1 LTSFTVACLNLNSIG
16 DNMRTQTT
24 NLGTEIISASAVS
37 TIAQTI
43 SQSDKAFLEFF
54 KKRLEE
60 ILEICQRK
68 KIDGLIVVSGK
79 RNKDDRYIVKIM
91 ETRQY
96 LDFPSS
102 LNYLFLGCRR
112 VKKVKYET
120 VLKAKQKAKRPYMF
134 YMLINN
140 EWYMYE
146 AERIISGGY
155 DL

>member
-43 SQSDKAFLEFF
+43 SQSDEAFLEIF
-54 KKRLEE
+54 KNRLEE
-60 ILEICQRK
+60 ILEICERK

-79 RNKDDRYIVKIM
+79 RNKNDRYIIKIM

-102 LNYLFLGCRR
+102 LNYLFIGCRR
-112 VKKVKYET
+112 VRRVKYET
-120 VLKAKQKAKRPYMF
+120 VLKAKQKAKRPYIF
-134 YMLINN
+134 YMLVGDK
-140 EWYMYE
+140 WYLYE
-146 AERIISGGY
+146 TDRIIAGGY

>member
-1 LTSFTVACLNLNSIG
+1 
-16 DNMRTQTT
+16 MRTQTT

-112 VKKVKYET
+112 VRKVKYET

>member
-1 LTSFTVACLNLNSIG
+1 
-16 DNMRTQTT
+16 MRTQTT

-79 RNKDDRYIVKIM
+79 RNKDERYIVKIM

-102 LNYLFLGCRR
+102 LNYLFIGCRR

>member
-1 LTSFTVACLNLNSIG
+1 MKTPNPE
-16 DNMRTQTT
+16 
-24 NLGTEIISASAVS
+24 TEIISAIAVS

-43 SQSDKAFLEFF
+43 TQPDEAFLEIF
-54 KKRLEE
+54 KNRLEE
-60 ILEICQRK
+60 ILEIYQRK

-79 RNKDDRYIVKIM
+79 RNKNDRYVVKIM

-102 LNYLFLGCRR
+102 MNYLFIGCRR
-112 VKKVKYET
+112 VRRVKYET

>member
-1 LTSFTVACLNLNSIG
+1 MTSFTVACLNLNSIG

-43 SQSDKAFLEFF
+43 SQPDKAFLEIF
-54 KKRLEE
+54 KNRLEE
-60 ILEICQRK
+60 ILEICERK

-79 RNKDDRYIVKIM
+79 RNKNDRYIIKIM

-102 LNYLFLGCRR
+102 LNYLFIGCRR
-112 VKKVKYET
+112 VRRVKYET
-120 VLKAKQKAKRPYMF
+120 VLKAKQKAKRPYIF
-134 YMLINN
+134 YMLVGDK
-140 EWYMYE
+140 WYLYE
-146 AERIISGGY
+146 TDRIIAGGY

>member
-1 LTSFTVACLNLNSIG
+1 MTSFTVACLNLNSIG

-43 SQSDKAFLEFF
+43 SQSDEAFLEFF
-54 KKRLEE
+54 KNRLEE

-120 VLKAKQKAKRPYMF
+120 VLKAKQKAKRPYIF
-134 YMLINN
+134 YMLVGDK
-140 EWYMYE
+140 WYLYE
-146 AERIISGGY
+146 TDRIIAGGY

>member
-1 LTSFTVACLNLNSIG
+1 MKTPNPE
-16 DNMRTQTT
+16 
-24 NLGTEIISASAVS
+24 TEIISAIAVS

-43 SQSDKAFLEFF
+43 TQPDEAFLEIF
-54 KKRLEE
+54 KNRLEE
-60 ILEICQRK
+60 ILEIYQRK

-79 RNKDDRYIVKIM
+79 RNKNDRYVVKIM

-102 LNYLFLGCRR
+102 LNYLFIGCRR

>member
-43 SQSDKAFLEFF
+43 SQSDEAFLEIF
-54 KKRLEE
+54 KNRLEE
-60 ILEICQRK
+60 ILEICERK

-79 RNKDDRYIVKIM
+79 RNKNDRYIIKIM

-102 LNYLFLGCRR
+102 LNYLFIGCRR

-120 VLKAKQKAKRPYMF
+120 VLKAKQKAKRPYIF
-134 YMLINN
+134 YMLVGDK
-140 EWYMYE
+140 WYLYE
-146 AERIISGGY
+146 TDRIIAGGY

>member
-1 LTSFTVACLNLNSIG
+1 
-16 DNMRTQTT
+16 MRTQTT

-43 SQSDKAFLEFF
+43 SQPDKAFLEIF
-54 KKRLEE
+54 KNRLEE
-60 ILEICQRK
+60 ILEICERK

-79 RNKDDRYIVKIM
+79 RNKNDRYIIKIM

-102 LNYLFLGCRR
+102 LNYLFIGCRR

-120 VLKAKQKAKRPYMF
+120 VLKAKQKAKRPYIF
-134 YMLINN
+134 YMLVGDK
-140 EWYMYE
+140 WYLYE
-146 AERIISGGY
+146 TDRIIAGGY

>member
-1 LTSFTVACLNLNSIG
+1 
-16 DNMRTQTT
+16 MRTQTT

-54 KKRLEE
+54 KNRLEE

-112 VKKVKYET
+112 VRKVKYET

>member
-43 SQSDKAFLEFF
+43 SQPDKAFLEIF
-54 KKRLEE
+54 KNRLEE
-60 ILEICQRK
+60 ILEICERK

-79 RNKDDRYIVKIM
+79 RNKNDRYIIKIM

-102 LNYLFLGCRR
+102 LNYLFIGCRR
-112 VKKVKYET
+112 VRRVKYET
-120 VLKAKQKAKRPYMF
+120 VLKAKQKAKRPYIF
-134 YMLINN
+134 YMLVGDK
-140 EWYMYE
+140 WYLYE
-146 AERIISGGY
+146 TDRIIAGGY

>member
-1 LTSFTVACLNLNSIG
+1 MTSFTVACLNLNSIG

-43 SQSDKAFLEFF
+43 SQPDKAFLEIF
-54 KKRLEE
+54 KNRLEE
-60 ILEICQRK
+60 ILEICERK

-79 RNKDDRYIVKIM
+79 RNKNDRYIIKIM

-102 LNYLFLGCRR
+102 LNYLFIGCRR

-120 VLKAKQKAKRPYMF
+120 VLKAKQKAKRPYIF
-134 YMLINN
+134 YMLVGDK
-140 EWYMYE
+140 WYLYE
-146 AERIISGGY
+146 TDRIIAGGY

>member
-43 SQSDKAFLEFF
+43 SQPDKAFLEIF
-54 KKRLEE
+54 KNRLEE
-60 ILEICQRK
+60 ILEICERK

-79 RNKDDRYIVKIM
+79 RNKNDRYIIKIM

-102 LNYLFLGCRR
+102 LNYLFIGCRR

-120 VLKAKQKAKRPYMF
+120 VLKAKQKAKRPYIF
-134 YMLINN
+134 YMLVGDK
-140 EWYMYE
+140 WYLYE
-146 AERIISGGY
+146 TDRIIAGGY

>member
-1 LTSFTVACLNLNSIG
+1 MASFTVACLNLNSIG

-54 KKRLEE
+54 KNRLEE

-112 VKKVKYET
+112 VRKVKYET

>member
-79 RNKDDRYIVKIM
+79 RNKDERYIVKIM

-102 LNYLFLGCRR
+102 LNYLFIGCRR

>member
-1 LTSFTVACLNLNSIG
+1 
-16 DNMRTQTT
+16 MRTQTT

-54 KKRLEE
+54 KNRLEE

-112 VKKVKYET
+112 VRKVKYET
-120 VLKAKQKAKRPYMF
+120 VLKAKQKAKRPYIF
-134 YMLINN
+134 YMLVGDK
-140 EWYMYE
+140 WYLYE
-146 AERIISGGY
+146 TDRIIAGGY

>member
-1 LTSFTVACLNLNSIG
+1 
-16 DNMRTQTT
+16 MRTQTT

-54 KKRLEE
+54 KNRLEE

-102 LNYLFLGCRR
+102 LNYLFIRMQACQKSKIRNCIESKN
-112 VKKVKYET
+112 KKPKDLTYSIC
-120 VLKAKQKAKRPYMF
+120 LSA
-134 YMLINN
+134 INGICMKPT
-140 EWYMYE
+140 E
-146 AERIISGGY
+146 
-155 DL
+155 

>member
-1 LTSFTVACLNLNSIG
+1 
-16 DNMRTQTT
+16 MRTQTT

-43 SQSDKAFLEFF
+43 SQPDKAFLEIF
-54 KKRLEE
+54 KNRLEE
-60 ILEICQRK
+60 ILEICERK

-79 RNKDDRYIVKIM
+79 RNKNDRYIIKIM

-102 LNYLFLGCRR
+102 LNYLFIGCRR
-112 VKKVKYET
+112 VRRVKYET
-120 VLKAKQKAKRPYMF
+120 VLKAKQKAKRPYIF
-134 YMLINN
+134 YMLVGDK
-140 EWYMYE
+140 WYLYE
-146 AERIISGGY
+146 TDRIIAGGY

>member
-1 LTSFTVACLNLNSIG
+1 MTSFTVACLNLNSIG

-43 SQSDKAFLEFF
+43 SQPDKAFLEFF
-54 KKRLEE
+54 KNRLEE
-60 ILEICQRK
+60 ILEICERK

-79 RNKDDRYIVKIM
+79 RNKNDRYIIKIM

-102 LNYLFLGCRR
+102 LNYLFIGCRR
-112 VKKVKYET
+112 VRRVKYET
-120 VLKAKQKAKRPYMF
+120 VLKAKQKAKRPYIF
-134 YMLINN
+134 YMLVGDK
-140 EWYMYE
+140 WYLYE
-146 AERIISGGY
+146 TDRIIAGGY

>member
-1 LTSFTVACLNLNSIG
+1 MTSFTVACLNLNSIG

-54 KKRLEE
+54 KNRLDE
-60 ILEICQRK
+60 IVEVHQRRNS
-68 KIDGLIVVSGK
+68 GELIVMSGK
-79 RNKDDRYIVKIM
+79 VSKEDRYIVKVM
-91 ETRQY
+91 ETRYY
-96 LDFPSS
+96 LNFPSP
-102 LNYLFLGCRR
+102 LNYLFIGCRR

>member
-54 KKRLEE
+54 KNRLEE

-120 VLKAKQKAKRPYMF
+120 VLKAKQKAKRPYIF
-134 YMLINN
+134 YMLVGDK
-140 EWYMYE
+140 WYLYE
-146 AERIISGGY
+146 TDRIIAGGY

>member
-1 LTSFTVACLNLNSIG
+1 MTSFTVACLNLNSIG

-43 SQSDKAFLEFF
+43 SQPDKAFLEIF
-54 KKRLEE
+54 KNRLEE
-60 ILEICQRK
+60 ILEICERK

-79 RNKDDRYIVKIM
+79 RNKNDRYIIKIM

-102 LNYLFLGCRR
+102 LNYLFIGCRR
-112 VKKVKYET
+112 VRRVKYET
-120 VLKAKQKAKRPYMF
+120 VLKAKQKSKRPYIF
-134 YMLINN
+134 YMLVGDK
-140 EWYMYE
+140 WYLYE
-146 AERIISGGY
+146 TDRIIAGGY

>member
-1 LTSFTVACLNLNSIG
+1 
-16 DNMRTQTT
+16 MRTQTT

-43 SQSDKAFLEFF
+43 SQSDKAFLEIF
-54 KKRLEE
+54 KNRLEE
-60 ILEICQRK
+60 ILEICERK

-79 RNKDDRYIVKIM
+79 RNKNDRYIIKIM

-102 LNYLFLGCRR
+102 LNYLFIGCRR
-112 VKKVKYET
+112 VRRVKYET
-120 VLKAKQKAKRPYMF
+120 VLKAKQKAKRPYIF
-134 YMLINN
+134 YMLVGDK
-140 EWYMYE
+140 WYLYE
-146 AERIISGGY
+146 TDRIIAGGY

>member
-1 LTSFTVACLNLNSIG
+1 
-16 DNMRTQTT
+16 MRTQTT

-43 SQSDKAFLEFF
+43 SQPDKAFLEFF
-54 KKRLEE
+54 KNRLEE
-60 ILEICQRK
+60 ILEICERK

-79 RNKDDRYIVKIM
+79 RNKNDRYIIKIM

-102 LNYLFLGCRR
+102 LNYLFIGCRR
-112 VKKVKYET
+112 VRRVKYET
-120 VLKAKQKAKRPYMF
+120 VLKAKQKAKRPYIF
-134 YMLINN
+134 YMLVGDK
-140 EWYMYE
+140 WYLYE
-146 AERIISGGY
+146 TDRIIAGGY

>member
-1 LTSFTVACLNLNSIG
+1 MKTPNPE
-16 DNMRTQTT
+16 
-24 NLGTEIISASAVS
+24 TEIISAIAVS

-43 SQSDKAFLEFF
+43 TQPDEAFLEIF
-54 KKRLEE
+54 KNRLEE
-60 ILEICQRK
+60 ILEIYQRK

-79 RNKDDRYIVKIM
+79 RNKNDRYVVKIM

-102 LNYLFLGCRR
+102 MNYLFIGCRR